1 MINQWIGTGR
11 ITRDLELKYT
21 GTGTAVLSFSIA
33 VERPFKNAQG
43 ERETDFIDIVAW
55 RKTAENIAQYFKK
68 GDGIGVV
75 GRIQTRNYENN
86 EGRKVYVTEVVA
98 DDFSLLEPKG
108 NTENT
113 GSNSHKGYSNNQA
126 NSNNKASQGHTQSGR
141 NSAASDPFA
150 DSSEPIDISDDD
162 LPF

>member
-1 MINQWIGTGR
+1 MINQTVLTGR

-98 DDFSLLEPKG
+98 ENFDFPIQNKSQQTQQQ
-108 NTENT
+108 N
-113 GSNSHKGYSNNQA
+113 NSPFANVDF
-126 NSNNKASQGHTQSGR
+126 NSN
-141 NSAASDPFA
+141 DPFETNNA
-150 DSSEPIDISDDD
+150 TDIPDDD

>member
-1 MINQWIGTGR
+1 MINQTILTGR

-55 RKTAENIAQYFKK
+55 RATAENISKYFKK
-68 GDGIGVV
+68 GDGIGII

-98 DDFSLLEPKG
+98 DNFDFPIQNKSSNQDGG
-108 NTENT
+108 NQPQ
-113 GSNSHKGYSNNQA
+113 QA
-126 NSNNKASQGHTQSGR
+126 QSKR
-141 NSAASDPFA
+141 YDDPFESNGA
-150 DSSEPIDISDDD
+150 EIDDSS

>member
-55 RKTAENIAQYFKK
+55 RATAENISKYFKK
-68 GDGIGVV
+68 GDGIGII

-98 DDFSLLEPKG
+98 DNFDFPIQNKNQQQNQQSQ
-108 NTENT
+108 
-113 GSNSHKGYSNNQA
+113 SNNNPFA
-126 NSNNKASQGHTQSGR
+126 NADFNSN
-141 NSAASDPFA
+141 DPFEKNNA
-150 DSSEPIDISDDD
+150 TAIDNSG

>member
-1 MINQWIGTGR
+1 MINQTVLTGR

-98 DDFSLLEPKG
+98 DNFDFPIQNQSQQSQQQNNSPFA
-108 NTENT
+108 NTDF
-113 GSNSHKGYSNNQA
+113 
-126 NSNNKASQGHTQSGR
+126 NSN
-141 NSAASDPFA
+141 DPFEKNDDVA
-150 DSSEPIDISDDD
+150 VLDSD

>member
-1 MINQWIGTGR
+1 MINQTVLTGR

-21 GTGTAVLSFSIA
+21 GSGTAVLSFSIA

-55 RKTAENIAQYFKK
+55 RATAENISKYFKK
-68 GDGIGVV
+68 GDGIGII

-98 DDFSLLEPKG
+98 DNFDFPIQNKSQQ
-108 NTENT
+108 
-113 GSNSHKGYSNNQA
+113 SQQQNNNPFA
-126 NSNNKASQGHTQSGR
+126 NADFNSN
-141 NSAASDPFA
+141 DPFETNNA
-150 DSSEPIDISDDD
+150 TDIDNSD

>member
-1 MINQWIGTGR
+1 MINQTVLTGR
-11 ITRDLELKYT
+11 ITRDLELRYT

-98 DDFSLLEPKG
+98 DNFDFPIQNKNQQQSQ
-108 NTENT
+108 
-113 GSNSHKGYSNNQA
+113 SNNQQPQS
-126 NSNNKASQGHTQSGR
+126 NSNPFENVGS
-141 NSAASDPFA
+141 NNDPFA
-150 DSSEPIDISDDD
+150 SNETTILDSD

>member
-1 MINQWIGTGR
+1 MINQTVLTGR

-98 DDFSLLEPKG
+98 DNFDFPIQNKSQQSQQQNNSPFA
-108 NTENT
+108 NTDF
-113 GSNSHKGYSNNQA
+113 
-126 NSNNKASQGHTQSGR
+126 NSN
-141 NSAASDPFA
+141 DPFETNNA
-150 DSSEPIDISDDD
+150 TDIDNSD

>member
-1 MINQWIGTGR
+1 MINQTILTGR

-21 GTGTAVLSFSIA
+21 GSGTAVMSFSIA

-55 RKTAENIAQYFKK
+55 RATAENISKYFKK
-68 GDGIGVV
+68 GDGIGII

-98 DDFSLLEPKG
+98 DNFDFPIQNKSQQ
-108 NTENT
+108 
-113 GSNSHKGYSNNQA
+113 SQQQNNNPFA
-126 NSNNKASQGHTQSGR
+126 NADFNSN
-141 NSAASDPFA
+141 DPFETNNA
-150 DSSEPIDISDDD
+150 TDIDNSD

>member
-1 MINQWIGTGR
+1 MLNTWIGTGR
-11 ITRDLELKYT
+11 ITRDLELKNT
-21 GTGTAVLSFSIA
+21 GTGTAVMNFSIA

-55 RKTAENIAQYFKK
+55 RATAENISKYFNK
-68 GDGIGVV
+68 GDGIGIT

-98 DDFSLLEPKG
+98 DSFDFPIQNKSSNQDGG
-108 NTENT
+108 NQPQ
-113 GSNSHKGYSNNQA
+113 QA
-126 NSNNKASQGHTQSGR
+126 QQTQQ
-141 NSAASDPFA
+141 NDNPFA
-150 DSSEPIDISDDD
+150 DVNSDDPFESNDTDVTDIDSSD

>member
-1 MINQWIGTGR
+1 MINQTILTGR

-21 GTGTAVLSFSIA
+21 GTGTAVMSFSIA

-55 RKTAENIAQYFKK
+55 RATAENISKYFKK
-68 GDGIGVV
+68 GDGIGII

-98 DDFSLLEPKG
+98 DNFDFPIQNKSQQSQQQNKNPFA
-108 NTENT
+108 NADF
-113 GSNSHKGYSNNQA
+113 NN
-126 NSNNKASQGHTQSGR
+126 N
-141 NSAASDPFA
+141 DPFETNNA
-150 DSSEPIDISDDD
+150 TDIDNSD

>member
-1 MINQWIGTGR
+1 MINQTILTGR

-98 DDFSLLEPKG
+98 ENFDFPIQNKNSNQG
-108 NTENT
+108 NQNNQTQENPFQNANI
-113 GSNSHKGYSNNQA
+113 GSN
-126 NSNNKASQGHTQSGR
+126 
-141 NSAASDPFA
+141 DPFETNNA
-150 DSSEPIDISDDD
+150 TAIDNSD

>member
-1 MINQWIGTGR
+1 MINQTVLTGR

-21 GTGTAVLSFSIA
+21 GTDTAVLNFSIA

-55 RKTAENIAQYFKK
+55 RATAENISKYFKK
-68 GDGIGVV
+68 GDGIGII

-98 DDFSLLEPKG
+98 DNFDFPIQNKSQQQ
-108 NTENT
+108 
-113 GSNSHKGYSNNQA
+113 SQSNNQQPQS
-126 NSNNKASQGHTQSGR
+126 NSNPFENVGS
-141 NSAASDPFA
+141 NNDPFA
-150 DSSEPIDISDDD
+150 SNETTILDSD

>member
-43 ERETDFIDIVAW
+43 ERETDFINIVAW

-68 GDGIGVV
+68 GDGIGIV

-86 EGRKVYVTEVVA
+86 EGQKVYVTEVVA
-98 DDFSLLEPKG
+98 
-108 NTENT
+108 ENFDYPIQNKSSNQ
-113 GSNSHKGYSNNQA
+113 GSQSNQTQA
-126 NSNNKASQGHTQSGR
+126 NPFQNTNIGNNDPFET
-141 NSAASDPFA
+141 NSATD
-150 DSSEPIDISDDD
+150 IDNSD

>member
-1 MINQWIGTGR
+1 MINQTVLTGR
-11 ITRDLELKYT
+11 ITRDLELRYT
-21 GTGTAVLSFSIA
+21 GTGTAVLSFGVA

-55 RKTAENIAQYFKK
+55 RATAENISKYFKK
-68 GDGIGVV
+68 GDGIGII

-98 DDFSLLEPKG
+98 DNFDFPIQNKSQQQ
-108 NTENT
+108 
-113 GSNSHKGYSNNQA
+113 SQSNNQQSQS
-126 NSNNKASQGHTQSGR
+126 NGSPFESVGSNN
-141 NSAASDPFA
+141 DPFA
-150 DSSEPIDISDDD
+150 SNETTILDSD

>member
-1 MINQWIGTGR
+1 MINQTVLTGR

-33 VERPFKNAQG
+33 VERPFKNSQG

-98 DDFSLLEPKG
+98 DNFDFPIQNKSQQSQQQNNSPF
-108 NTENT
+108 ENVDF
-113 GSNSHKGYSNNQA
+113 
-126 NSNNKASQGHTQSGR
+126 NSN
-141 NSAASDPFA
+141 DPFETNNA
-150 DSSEPIDISDDD
+150 TEIDDD
-162 LPF
+162 SLPF

>member
-1 MINQWIGTGR
+1 MINQTVLTGR

-98 DDFSLLEPKG
+98 ENFDFPIQNKNQQQSQ
-108 NTENT
+108 
-113 GSNSHKGYSNNQA
+113 SN
-126 NSNNKASQGHTQSGR
+126 R
-141 NSAASDPFA
+141 
-150 DSSEPIDISDDD
+150 
-162 LPF
+162 

>member
-1 MINQWIGTGR
+1 MINQTVLTGP

-55 RKTAENIAQYFKK
+55 RATAENISKYFKK
-68 GDGIGVV
+68 GDGIGII

-98 DDFSLLEPKG
+98 DNFDFPI
-108 NTENT
+108 ENK
-113 GSNSHKGYSNNQA
+113 SQQQSQSNNQPPQS
-126 NSNNKASQGHTQSGR
+126 NSNPFENGGI
-141 NSAASDPFA
+141 NNDPFA
-150 DSSEPIDISDDD
+150 STETTILDSD

>member
-1 MINQWIGTGR
+1 MINQTVLTGR

-98 DDFSLLEPKG
+98 ENFDFPIQNKSQQSQQQNNSPFA
-108 NTENT
+108 NTDF
-113 GSNSHKGYSNNQA
+113 
-126 NSNNKASQGHTQSGR
+126 NSN
-141 NSAASDPFA
+141 DPFEKNDDVA
-150 DSSEPIDISDDD
+150 VLDSD

>member
-1 MINQWIGTGR
+1 MINNTVLTGR

-21 GTGTAVLSFSIA
+21 GSGTAVLSFSIA

-55 RKTAENIAQYFKK
+55 RATAENISKYFKK
-68 GDGIGVV
+68 GDGIGIV

-98 DDFSLLEPKG
+98 DNFDFPIQNK
-108 NTENT
+108 ENY
-113 GSNSHKGYSNNQA
+113 GNNQQQTQQ
-126 NSNNKASQGHTQSGR
+126 SNA
-141 NSAASDPFA
+141 DPFA
-150 DSSEPIDISDDD
+150 SVDFGSDDPFEKSSATDIDNSD

>member
-1 MINQWIGTGR
+1 MINQTVLTGR

-68 GDGIGVV
+68 GDGIGIV

-98 DDFSLLEPKG
+98 DNFDFPIQNKSQQTQQQNNSPFA
-108 NTENT
+108 NTDFNSNDPFENT
-113 GSNSHKGYSNNQA
+113 GS
-126 NSNNKASQGHTQSGR
+126 T
-141 NSAASDPFA
+141 
-150 DSSEPIDISDDD
+150 ISDDS

>member
-1 MINQWIGTGR
+1 MLNNWIGTGR

-21 GTGTAVLSFSIA
+21 GTGTAVLNFSIA

-55 RKTAENIAQYFKK
+55 RATAENISKYFKK
-68 GDGIGVV
+68 GDGIGIT

-98 DDFSLLEPKG
+98 DNFDFPIQNKSG
-108 NTENT
+108 NQGGGNQPQQAQQTQQNDNPFA
-113 GSNSHKGYSNNQA
+113 GVNSD
-126 NSNNKASQGHTQSGR
+126 
-141 NSAASDPFA
+141 DPFETNNA
-150 DSSEPIDISDDD
+150 TDIENSD

>member
-1 MINQWIGTGR
+1 MINQTVLTGR
-11 ITRDLELKYT
+11 ITRDLELRYT

-55 RKTAENIAQYFKK
+55 RATAENISKYFKK
-68 GDGIGVV
+68 GDGIGIV

-98 DDFSLLEPKG
+98 DNFDFPIQNKNQQQSQ
-108 NTENT
+108 
-113 GSNSHKGYSNNQA
+113 SNNQQPQS
-126 NSNNKASQGHTQSGR
+126 NSNPFENVGG
-141 NSAASDPFA
+141 NNDPFA
-150 DSSEPIDISDDD
+150 SNETTILDSD

>member
-21 GTGTAVLSFSIA
+21 GSGTAVMSFSIA

-55 RKTAENIAQYFKK
+55 RATAENISKYFKK
-68 GDGIGVV
+68 GDGIGII

-98 DDFSLLEPKG
+98 DNFDFPIQNKSQQ
-108 NTENT
+108 
-113 GSNSHKGYSNNQA
+113 SQQQNNNPFA
-126 NSNNKASQGHTQSGR
+126 NADFNSN
-141 NSAASDPFA
+141 DPFETNNA
-150 DSSEPIDISDDD
+150 TDIDNSD

>member
-43 ERETDFIDIVAW
+43 ERETDFINIVAW

-68 GDGIGVV
+68 GDGIGIV

-98 DDFSLLEPKG
+98 ENFDFPIQNKNS
-108 NTENT
+108 NQ
-113 GSNSHKGYSNNQA
+113 GSQSNQTQA
-126 NSNNKASQGHTQSGR
+126 NPFQNTNIGNN
-141 NSAASDPFA
+141 DPFETNNA
-150 DSSEPIDISDDD
+150 TDVEDDD

>member
-1 MINQWIGTGR
+1 MINQKILTGR

-43 ERETDFIDIVAW
+43 ERETDFINIVAW

-68 GDGIGVV
+68 GDGIGIV

-98 DDFSLLEPKG
+98 ENFDFPIQNKSS
-108 NTENT
+108 NQ
-113 GSNSHKGYSNNQA
+113 GSQSNQTQA
-126 NSNNKASQGHTQSGR
+126 NPFQNANIGNNDPFET
-141 NSAASDPFA
+141 NSATD
-150 DSSEPIDISDDD
+150 IDNSD